1 MLFRSLSE
9 VLKPVERS
17 GLIVSDIEIL
27 RLHYAETLKA
37 WRQNVYANREEI
49 RALYDDRFLRMWEF
63 YLVGSELSFRHGYN
77 MVFQM
82 QLAHDIAA
90 VPLTRDYIGL
100 SEKEQAAHA
109 SPRLKAAS

>member
-1 MLFRSLSE
+1 M
-9 VLKPVERS
+9 
-17 GLIVSDIEIL
+17 
-27 RLHYAETLKA
+27 
-37 WRQNVYANREEI
+37 YANRDEI

-63 YLVGSELSFRHGYN
+63 YLVASELTFRHGFN

-90 VPLTRDYIGL
+90 VPLTRDYIDE
-100 SEKEQAAHA
+100 SKREQTTRL